1 MSELARIEP
10 KTATAEELLRFAVA
24 VREQVDSMTEQQ
36 LDELEAT
43 LVAVEKRLQQLGK
56 DAAEARRSRVITL
69 LRIGQLLGRGKVGR
83 PKKIPAES
91 GIKIPAESG
100 ISKQA
105 LKARE
110 NRRRHARLLAEFA
123 DQVRA
128 ELGDGQGRVE
138 VKRKRRLD
146 DMIYVELMQDPG
158 GAGTRWKPSGLNV
171 TDAEWWAF
179 AVGDT
184 RMILFIPT
192 DLLRWAVSTDAG
204 RPCAETDGDN
214 PTEGRLFRVS
224 WLIQSLQRW
233 TDARR

>member
-1 MSELARIEP
+1 MTGYEP
-10 KTATAEELLRFAVA
+10 RFDHDYAYG
-24 VREQVDSMTEQQ
+24 QQ
-36 LDELEAT
+36 GEFLI
-43 LVAVEKRLQQLGK
+43 G
-56 DAAEARRSRVITL
+56 DA
-69 LRIGQLLGRGKVGR
+69 
-83 PKKIPAES
+83 
-91 GIKIPAESG
+91 IKS
-100 ISKQA
+100 
-105 LKARE
+105 
-110 NRRRHARLLAEFA
+110 
-123 DQVRA
+123 
-128 ELGDGQGRVE
+128 LGDGQGRVE